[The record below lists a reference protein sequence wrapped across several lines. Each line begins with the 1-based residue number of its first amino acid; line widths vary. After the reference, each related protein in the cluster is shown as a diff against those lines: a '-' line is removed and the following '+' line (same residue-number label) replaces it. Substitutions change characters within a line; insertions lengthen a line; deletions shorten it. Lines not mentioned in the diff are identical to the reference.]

1 MLIPFPASVQ
11 LWHGKRKAGSL
22 ISSGFSKGHM
32 LYWRILNGDFSL
44 SRSTKNV
51 VSTDLLAN

>member
-1 MLIPFPASVQ
+1 MLMSSPASAQ
-11 LWHGKRKAGSL
+11 PWHGKRKAGSL

-32 LYWRILNGDFSL
+32 PYWRILNGDFLL

-51 VSTDLLAN
+51 VSTGLLAN